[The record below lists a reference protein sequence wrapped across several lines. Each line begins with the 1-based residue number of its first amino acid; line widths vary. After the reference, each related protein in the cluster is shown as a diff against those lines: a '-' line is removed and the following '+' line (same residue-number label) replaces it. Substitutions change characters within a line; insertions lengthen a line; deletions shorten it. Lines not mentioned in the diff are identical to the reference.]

1 MVMNSKWQ
9 TMGVFLLSAAVL
21 LSGLFIG
28 LSVNNNTESGPIMT
42 LEQVSEY
49 IDLTTEEIT
58 NIMIWEDAHPER
70 IDYLGDS
77 FVKFPYYVVGDKRY
91 FIESSILIWLHNV
104 STRSYFNK
112 FISLSEGWGQ
122 K

>member
-1 MVMNSKWQ
+1 MVQNNKWQ
-9 TMGVFLLSAAVL
+9 TMGIFLLSAAVL

-28 LSVNNNTESGPIMT
+28 LSVSNKTESGPIMT

-49 IDLTTEEIT
+49 INLTTEEIT

-77 FVKFPYYVVGDKRY
+77 FVKFPYYVVGDERY